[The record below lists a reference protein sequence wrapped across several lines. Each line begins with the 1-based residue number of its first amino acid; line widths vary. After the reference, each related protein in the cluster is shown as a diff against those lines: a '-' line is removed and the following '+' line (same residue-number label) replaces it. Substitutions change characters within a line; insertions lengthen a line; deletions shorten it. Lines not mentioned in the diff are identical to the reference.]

1 MTSVRI
7 SVSGHKTRNS
17 KRNSDRGYIYSI
29 GVLLADIFESFGY
42 WVANA
47 LEIADG
53 TPAYESVAFFF
64 GDIVKV
70 FFLLIL
76 MVFLVSIIR
85 TFITR
90 EQVKKLL
97 GGKKEG
103 VGNVIAA
110 ILGIPT
116 PFCSC
121 SAVPLFIGFIESG
134 IPLGVTF
141 SFLIASPLINEVA
154 IALLLGMFGWQITT
168 LYIGTGLVIAIVSG
182 IIIGRLGLE
191 GEVEDFGSKHN
202 KLMKANKANAKT
214 KRANENQMDWS
225 ERIEFAKLQ
234 VKSIVW
240 KVTPYL
246 FVGIGIG
253 ALIHGYAPVDFLLN
267 LAGKDN
273 PFAVL
278 IAVLIGVPL
287 YSNAAGILP
296 VVDALMEKGMA
307 TGTALAF
314 MMSVTALSLPEMVIL
329 RKVLKP
335 KLILIFAGILA
346 LSFILTG
353 LLFNAILG

>member
-1 MTSVRI
+1 M
-7 SVSGHKTRNS
+7 
-17 KRNSDRGYIYSI
+17 
-29 GVLLADIFESFGY
+29 DIFESFGY

-47 LEIADG
+47 LGIVNG
-53 TPAYESVAFFF
+53 TPAHESVAFFF
-64 GDIVKV
+64 GDIIKV
-70 FFLLIL
+70 FFLLVL

-85 TFITR
+85 TFITKQQIR
-90 EQVKKLL
+90 KML

-154 IALLLGMFGWQITT
+154 IALLLGMFGLPITV

-191 GEVEDFGSKHN
+191 GEVEDFGSKHK
-202 KLMKANKANAKT
+202 KLKSVQRAK
-214 KRANENQMDWS
+214 ESQMEWS

-267 LAGKDN
+267 IAGKDN
-273 PFAVL
+273 PFAVV
-278 IAVLIGVPL
+278 IAVIVGVPL

-314 MMSVTALSLPEMVIL
+314 MMSVTALSLPEMIIL
-329 RKVLKP
+329 RKILKP

-353 LLFNAILG
+353 LLFNLILG